1 MSEFQKYFKDISQGV
16 SSSLLGLGLTLKHLF
31 NARHKVQV
39 QSLDTD
45 NYFAQ
50 ETGIVTL
57 QYPYEALPIP
67 DNGRNRLHN
76 EIDDCIVCDKCAKI
90 CPVDCI
96 DIVAIKSTEEIGLT
110 SDGSS
115 KRLYASTFDID
126 MAKCCYCG
134 LCTTVCPTECLTMTS
149 TFDYSEFDVRNMN
162 YHFTDLSPEEAV
174 EKQQIYDQ
182 KQAEKAAAKLA
193 VGSQSSVVSAAPVVA
208 ESNTEVKPT
217 FKPKFPVAKP
227 QLPKE
232 EIVDS
237 SQSLVVSPSADDT
250 EPKPKPVFKP
260 KMPQPKIQEETE
272 VVVSHQ
278 SSVVSPSA
286 DNTEPKPKPVFK
298 PKMMVPKIPS
308 LPAQS
313 EKIKEEPIQA
323 IEPKEVSEEPKPKM
337 LVPKISSLPQQP
349 EKIEESVLPIEAK
362 VEESKEEISEPPKPK
377 IVFKPKMLTPKIPP
391 KTENDI

>member
-50 ETGIVTL
+50 DKGIVTL

-115 KRLYASTFDID
+115 KRLYAATFDID
-126 MAKCCYCG
+126 MAKCCFCG
-134 LCTTVCPTECLTMTS
+134 LCTTVCPTECLTMTP

-162 YHFTDLSPEEAV
+162 YHFTDLSPEEAI
-174 EKQQIYDQ
+174 EKQAIYDR
-182 KQAEKAAAKLA
+182 KQAEKAAAKLVA
-193 VGSQSSVVSAAPVVA
+193 SPQSLVVTQPSEV
-208 ESNTEVKPT
+208 STEVKPA

-232 EIVDS
+232 DLVDS
-237 SQSLVVSPSADDT
+237 IQSSGVSPSVDDA

-260 KMPQPKIQEETE
+260 KMPQSKIQEVAKVETE
-272 VVVSHQ
+272 TTPISEISEVTYEEPKPKVVFKPKMMAPKIPSLPAQ
-278 SSVVSPSA
+278 SEEIVDSPSA
-286 DNTEPKPKPVFK
+286 DDIEPKPKPVFK
-298 PKMMVPKIPS
+298 PKMLVPKIPS
-308 LPAQS
+308 LPQQHQ
-313 EKIKEEPIQA
+313 KLEEPVQ
-323 IEPKEVSEEPKPKM
+323 
-337 LVPKISSLPQQP
+337 
-349 EKIEESVLPIEAK
+349 PIEAK
-362 VEESKEEISEPPKPK
+362 AEEPNEEIAEPPKPK
-377 IVFKPKMLTPKIPP
+377 VVFKPKMLTPKIPP

>member
-50 ETGIVTL
+50 DKGIVTL

-115 KRLYASTFDID
+115 KRLYAATFDID
-126 MAKCCYCG
+126 MAKCCFCG
-134 LCTTVCPTECLTMTS
+134 LCTTVCPTECLTMTP

-162 YHFTDLSPEEAV
+162 YHFTDLSPEEAI
-174 EKQQIYDQ
+174 EKQAIYDR
-182 KQAEKAAAKLA
+182 KQAEKAAAKLVA
-193 VGSQSSVVSAAPVVA
+193 SQPSEVS
-208 ESNTEVKPT
+208 TEVKPA

-227 QLPKE
+227 QLP

-237 SQSLVVSPSADDT
+237 GQSSVVSPSAD
-250 EPKPKPVFKP
+250 EAESKPKPVFKP
-260 KMPQPKIQEETE
+260 KMPQPKI
-272 VVVSHQ
+272 VDSHQ
-278 SSVVSPSA
+278 SPVDSPSDVDA
-286 DNTEPKPKPVFK
+286 EPKSKPVFK

-313 EKIKEEPIQA
+313 EKIEELIQT
-323 IEPKEVSEEPKPKM
+323 IEPKALEPKEAVGEEPKPKPVFKPKM
-337 LVPKISSLPQQP
+337 MVPKIPSLPQQP
-349 EKIEESVLPIEAK
+349 QKLEESIQPIEAK
-362 VEESKEEISEPPKPK
+362 AEEPKEEIAEQPKPK

>member
-31 NARHKVQV
+31 NARHKVQA

-50 ETGIVTL
+50 DKGIVTL

-115 KRLYASTFDID
+115 KRLYAATFDID
-126 MAKCCYCG
+126 MAKCCFCG
-134 LCTTVCPTECLTMTS
+134 LCTTVCPTECLTMTP

-162 YHFTDLSPEEAV
+162 YHFTDLSPEEAI
-174 EKQQIYDQ
+174 EKQAIYDR

-193 VGSQSSVVSAAPVVA
+193 GIPQLPVVGQTVA
-208 ESNTEVKPT
+208 GSEGSTEAKPA

-227 QLPKE
+227 VAPKE
-232 EIVDS
+232 EVAEIS
-237 SQSLVVSPSADDT
+237 EVV
-250 EPKPKPVFKP
+250 EEKPKVVFKP
-260 KMPQPKIQEETE
+260 KMPQPKIQEETKAE
-272 VVVSHQ
+272 AAPISE
-278 SSVVSPSA
+278 ST
-286 DNTEPKPKPVFK
+286 DEEPKPKPAFK

-313 EKIKEEPIQA
+313 EEIVDSRESSVVSPSTDD
-323 IEPKEVSEEPKPKM
+323 IEPKPKPVFKPKM
-337 LVPKISSLPQQP
+337 LVPKIPSLPQQP
-349 EKIEESVLPIEAK
+349 DKIEEPILPIEAK
-362 VEESKEEISEPPKPK
+362 AEESKEEISEQPKPK
-377 IVFKPKMLTPKIPP
+377 IVFKPKMPTPKIPP

>member
-1 MSEFQKYFKDISQGV
+1 MSEFQKYFKDISQGI

-50 ETGIVTL
+50 DKGIVTL
-57 QYPYEALPIP
+57 QYPYEAFPIP

-115 KRLYASTFDID
+115 KRLYAATFDID
-126 MAKCCYCG
+126 MAKCCFCG
-134 LCTTVCPTECLTMTS
+134 LCTTVCPTECLTMTP

-162 YHFTDLSPEEAV
+162 YHFTDLSPEEAI
-174 EKQQIYDQ
+174 EKQAIYDH
-182 KQAEKAAAKLA
+182 KQAEKAAAKLVA
-193 VGSQSSVVSAAPVVA
+193 SPQSSVVSAAPVVT
-208 ESNTEVKPT
+208 ELNTEAKAA

-232 EIVDS
+232 DLVAS
-237 SQSLVVSPSADDT
+237 SQSSVVSPSAVDVM
-250 EPKPKPVFKP
+250 PKPVFKP
-260 KMPQPKIQEETE
+260 KMPQPKVQQETKVETE
-272 VVVSHQ
+272 ITPISE
-278 SSVVSPSA
+278 ST
-286 DNTEPKPKPVFK
+286 DEEPKPKPVFK
-298 PKMMVPKIPS
+298 PKMMVPKTPS

-313 EKIKEEPIQA
+313 EEIVDSTSADDI
-323 IEPKEVSEEPKPKM
+323 EPKPKPVFKPKIM
-337 LVPKISSLPQQP
+337 VPKIPSLPQQP
-349 EKIEESVLPIEAK
+349 QKLEEPVLPIEAK
-362 VEESKEEISEPPKPK
+362 AEEPKEEAGEEPKPK

>member
-31 NARHKVQV
+31 NARHKVQA

-50 ETGIVTL
+50 DKGIVTL

-115 KRLYASTFDID
+115 KRLYAATFDID
-126 MAKCCYCG
+126 MAKCCFCG
-134 LCTTVCPTECLTMTS
+134 LCTTVCPTECLTMTP

-162 YHFTDLSPEEAV
+162 YHFTDLSPEAAI
-174 EKQQIYDQ
+174 EKQAIYDC
-182 KQAEKAAAKLA
+182 KQAEKAAAKLVA
-193 VGSQSSVVSAAPVVA
+193 SPQSSVVSAAPVVT
-208 ESNTEVKPT
+208 ELNTEAKPA

-232 EIVDS
+232 DLVDS
-237 SQSLVVSPSADDT
+237 RQSSVVSPSADDT

-260 KMPQPKIQEETE
+260 KMIVPKIPSLPTQSDKLEEPISSIEPKEE
-272 VVVSHQ
+272 V
-278 SSVVSPSA
+278 A
-286 DNTEPKPKPVFK
+286 EEPKPKPVFK

-308 LPAQS
+308 LPQQ
-313 EKIKEEPIQA
+313 P
-323 IEPKEVSEEPKPKM
+323 IEPKEEVAEQPKPK
-337 LVPKISSLPQQP
+337 P
-349 EKIEESVLPIEAK
+349 
-362 VEESKEEISEPPKPK
+362 
-377 IVFKPKMLTPKIPP
+377 VFKPKMLTPKIPP